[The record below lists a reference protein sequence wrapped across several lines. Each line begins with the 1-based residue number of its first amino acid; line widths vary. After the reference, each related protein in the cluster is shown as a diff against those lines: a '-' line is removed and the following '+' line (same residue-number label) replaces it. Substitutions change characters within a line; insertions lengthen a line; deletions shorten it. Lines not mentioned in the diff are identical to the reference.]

1 MYEQFCGLAEAP
13 FSTRRAYGVVCCIY
27 NVRQMTNS
35 LLLACAAALVLTG
48 VSACGG
54 GGGGSAS
61 TSPPTAAATRTWSLG
76 FSAIPPR
83 LTTAAVLQGID
94 LWSQRAEIAAIHEE
108 LPWTDLLAGMTP
120 DAILDRDKVQLV
132 DYMRGKGLKLYFMA
146 DLTDGLS
153 RGEEAPQLRALGR
166 SITEPE
172 VQRAYRNYM
181 LAVQRK
187 LHPEFI
193 GLAAET
199 NLIRVAAPSAVYAA
213 VVTATNGA
221 AADLR
226 AAGSAATLMFSVQ
239 VETAWG
245 LLPSNANYVG
255 VEQDFTDFPFAQ
267 MLGLSSYPYFA
278 FAQPEDIPIN
288 YYSRLPNGRTLPVM
302 VVEGGW
308 TSATAGTIQS
318 SPELQARYITRH
330 AQLLDAVGARGLIQ
344 LVFADIDL
352 ASIPPPIPSNL
363 PLFINIGLTDS
374 DFNAKPALAAWDAL
388 HARRLLP

>member
-1 MYEQFCGLAEAP
+1 M
-13 FSTRRAYGVVCCIY
+13 VCCIN
-27 NVRQMTNS
+27 NVHQMTNS

-94 LWSQRAEIAAIHEE
+94 LWSQRAELAAIHED
-108 LPWTDLLAGMTP
+108 LPWTDLLAGMSP

-166 SITEPE
+166 SITDPE
-172 VQRAYRNYM
+172 VQRYYRDYM

-330 AQLLDAVGARGLIQ
+330 AQLLDTVGARGLIQ